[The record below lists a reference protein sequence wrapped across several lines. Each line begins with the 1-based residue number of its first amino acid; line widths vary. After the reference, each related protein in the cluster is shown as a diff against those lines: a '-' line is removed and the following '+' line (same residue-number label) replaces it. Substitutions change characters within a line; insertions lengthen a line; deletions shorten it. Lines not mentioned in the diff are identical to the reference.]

1 MILKNDMSAEYL
13 KSLTPEQRK
22 KLCSEIRQLLVKT
35 VTVNGGHLA
44 SNLGTVELTVAMHT
58 VFDSPKDKFV
68 FDVGH
73 QSYTHKIITGRA
85 GRMNT
90 LRCEGGISGFPKA
103 EESEHDAFIGG
114 HSSISISAALGIA
127 KGMQLNGD
135 DHSVVAVIGD
145 GALTGGEAYEGLNNA
160 GKSDCN
166 LIVVLNENE
175 MSISKN
181 TGALA
186 LYLAQIRST
195 RKYYST
201 KTSVKNVLQKTP
213 IIGKGLGKAAKGTK
227 QLLKYAIYHS
237 NLFEDLGFK
246 YLGPIDGHNLDEL
259 TEALM
264 VAKMMQRPCLVH
276 IYTKKGK
283 GYAPAEDN
291 SGEYHGLPPK
301 NHEEHNCNQGECF
314 TDTFGKTLLSLA
326 QNDDNICA
334 VTAAMKYGTGL
345 QHFYKAYPERF
356 FDVGIAEQHAVT
368 FSAGLASQGKLP
380 VFAVYSSFLQRSYD
394 QLIHDCAIENRHVV
408 LGVDRAGFVGEDGET
423 HHGLFDVAMLTTV
436 PGVTVYSPSDTSELS
451 LCLEKALYQD
461 SGVVAVRYP
470 RGCELYRSGTEEY
483 SDYRYI
489 SNGNKKLV
497 FTYGRISAY
506 AYSLSDKV
514 DVLQA
519 IKIFPI
525 SDEIINVCLGYDEI
539 YAFEEGE
546 GEGGIAQKL
555 CTALAVAGYKG
566 KFNITAVNGFIRH
579 ASVATQLHNAK
590 LDADGMREI
599 TGG

>member
-1 MILKNDMSAEYL
+1 MSAEYL

-85 GRMNT
+85 GKMNT
-90 LRCEGGISGFPKA
+90 LRCEGGLSGFPKA

-145 GALTGGEAYEGLNNA
+145 GAFTGGEAYEGMNNA

-166 LIVVLNENE
+166 LIVVLNDNE

-201 KTSVKNVLQKTP
+201 KTSVKNVLDNTP

-237 NLFEDLGFK
+237 NLFENFGFK

-264 VAKMMQRPCLVH
+264 VAKMMHKPCLVH

-301 NHEEHNCNQGECF
+301 NQCGNDGECF
-314 TDTFGKTLLSLA
+314 TEVFGKTLLSFA
-326 QNDDNICA
+326 EKDNNICA

-345 QHFYKAYPERF
+345 QYISKAFPERF

-368 FSAGLASQGKLP
+368 FCAGLASQGKLP

-394 QLIHDCAIENRHVV
+394 QLIHDCAIENRHIV
-408 LGVDRAGFVGEDGET
+408 LGIDRAGFVGEDGET
-423 HHGLFDVAMLTTV
+423 HHGLFDVAMLSTV
-436 PGVTVYSPSDTSELS
+436 PTATIYSPCDTAELSVCLEHALYSDTGIS
-451 LCLEKALYQD
+451 
-461 SGVVAVRYP
+461 AVRYP
-470 RGCELYRSGTEEY
+470 RGCELSHSDTDKYC
-483 SDYRYI
+483 DYRYI
-489 SNGNKKLV
+489 SCGNKKLI
-497 FTYGRISAY
+497 FTYGRIAAY
-506 AYSLSDKV
+506 AKELSDTA
-514 DVLQA
+514 DILQA
-519 IKIFPI
+519 IKIYPI
-525 SDEIINVCLGYDEI
+525 SDEIINICLNYDEI

-546 GEGGIAQKL
+546 KEGGIAQKL
-555 CTALAVAGYKG
+555 CTALVLAGYKG
-566 KFNITAVNGFIRH
+566 KFSITAVDGFIRH

-599 TGG
+599 IGG